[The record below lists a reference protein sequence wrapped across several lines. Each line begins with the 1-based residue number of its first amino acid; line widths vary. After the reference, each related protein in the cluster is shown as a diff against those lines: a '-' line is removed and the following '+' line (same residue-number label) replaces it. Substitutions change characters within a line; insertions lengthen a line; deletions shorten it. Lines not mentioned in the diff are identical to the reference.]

1 VQGRPFKV
9 ADGDVKPAIVL
20 LRQIQ
25 NNYWISIALIVST
38 LCCDPFSFMYTPPHV
53 GAAEGCDLL
62 TLFFEIKS
70 KIKRSQPA
78 AAPTGR
84 SA

>member
-1 VQGRPFKV
+1 MV

-38 LCCDPFSFMYTPPHV
+38 ACCDPFSFMYTSPP
-53 GAAEGCDLL
+53 
-62 TLFFEIKS
+62 
-70 KIKRSQPA
+70 
-78 AAPTGR
+78 
-84 SA
+84 